1 MSVVFLI
8 NNWREDDFLSSPST
22 RGTMSI
28 IIILILGGAKEEES
42 VYEKYSAMSF

>member
-28 IIILILGGAKEEES
+28 IIILILGGAKEES